1 MKNYDLITSVEY
13 RYLIYLC
20 GELEQVHNSFL
31 DLVSDRDVK
40 LSLILK
46 VDFSLAYDS
55 VLDTICNIEQ
65 QINGLDVYSLVIA
78 ELEAIGRIIENLVD
92 YYDYFRSRSN
102 SEVLEDS
109 SGFPIVKSF
118 LKTNVIFCPE
128 LCFNTFVTKCKKT
141 TGF

>member
-20 GELEQVHNSFL
+20 GELEQIHNSFL

-65 QINGLDVYSLVIA
+65 QINGLDVYSLVSA
-78 ELEAIGRIIENLVD
+78 ELEDIGRIIENLVD
-92 YYDYFRSRSN
+92 YYDYFRVRAN

-109 SGFPIVKSF
+109 SG
-118 LKTNVIFCPE
+118 
-128 LCFNTFVTKCKKT
+128 NTFSSV
-141 TGF
+141 